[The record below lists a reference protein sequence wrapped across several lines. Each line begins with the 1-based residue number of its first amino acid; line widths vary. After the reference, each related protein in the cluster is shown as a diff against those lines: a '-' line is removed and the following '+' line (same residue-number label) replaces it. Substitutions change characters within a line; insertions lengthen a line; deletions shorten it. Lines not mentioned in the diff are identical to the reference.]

1 MYGPSLTSVRW
12 STWSC
17 DVQTSLDERDPGKV
31 TIVNSGPEAFCY
43 DYAVHEHL
51 DQGGRDFVA
60 NVLAAAFWN
69 GVQGNL

>member
-1 MYGPSLTSVRW
+1 MEDLDISEAIGP
-12 STWSC
+12 
-17 DVQTSLDERDPGKV
+17 G
-31 TIVNSGPEAFCY
+31 AFCY

-60 NVLAAAFWN
+60 NVLAGALGN

>member
-1 MYGPSLTSVRW
+1 
-12 STWSC
+12 
-17 DVQTSLDERDPGKV
+17 VQTSLDERYPGKV